1 MSSLCI
7 LWDGNTDNPKIK
19 TPSDEKL
26 KPFLSKESAGFGE
39 KNITAS
45 VSGLSDSKVLKVF

>member
-7 LWDGNTDNPKIK
+7 DGNTDNPKIK